1 MQAAPA
7 SIIVNL
13 IPVFGLA
20 SAVFWLG
27 DSLNVARVLG
37 AILIGLSVTVF
48 TAAELGEARSAA
60 KVNVAPSKA

>member
-20 SAVFWLG
+20 RRLLLG